1 MARAKRGP
9 GSYLELRMWSEAF
22 AKAQE
27 HRVEFE
33 NIERAGQVNM
43 EAFAATVDLYRQ
55 AEENLRKEMVA
66 CYSATVAPGIR
77 KWQQETPGIGES
89 TLARLLGAVG
99 DPRMAYPRHWEEIDG
114 QRTLVEDPPHPRMV
128 SQLWRYCGVGP
139 VKNRD
144 VKGNAE
150 ALMANGR
157 PDAKMLLRLM
167 AEAQVK
173 SNAKGGAGY
182 RHVYDAVK
190 LKYRDR
196 VHTADCQGGYSGPL
210 YVKCK
215 TRAPET
221 PGGKPGYALAGDPF
235 QPSHVHA
242 IALRIVAKEILRD
255 LWLAAGEEVPALGR
269 STFPHGGI
277 YNKDRVFGEAVTA

>member
-1 MARAKRGP
+1 
-9 GSYLELRMWSEAF
+9 MWSEAF
-22 AKAQE
+22 ADAQAA
-27 HRVEFE
+27 RVAFA
-33 NIERAGQVNM
+33 NKERSGQVVT
-43 EAFAATVDLYRQ
+43 EAFAATVDLYTQ
-55 AEENLRKEMVA
+55 AEENLRREMTA
-66 CYSATVAPGIR
+66 CYRATVPPGIR
-77 KWQQETPGIGES
+77 KWQEETAGIGES

-99 DPRMAYPRHWEEIDG
+99 DPRMAYPRHWEVIDG
-114 QRTLVEDPPHPRMV
+114 QRVLVDDPPHPRLI

-139 VKNRD
+139 AKNRD
-144 VKGNAE
+144 VKGDAA

-173 SNAKGGAGY
+173 STAKNGTGY

-196 VHTADCQGGYSGPL
+196 VHTADCPGGYSGPL

-215 TRAPET
+215 TG
-221 PGGKPGYALAGDPF
+221 PGGAYAKAGDPF

-242 IALRIVAKEILRD
+242 IALRITAKEILRD
-255 LWLAAGEEVPALGR
+255 LWLAAGDEAPALGS

-277 YNKDRVFGEAVTA
+277 YNKDRVFGEVPA